1 MKYLVLK
8 TSILNDGS
16 YSNKGVDYIKSLLE
30 NGNVEISER
39 NLGESIPPILDAKL
53 FSELRNGSQESDN
66 VKLHNNLI
74 DELLSVDNLVVGVP
88 MYNFS
93 IPIQLKAY
101 IDAVARAGKTFKYN
115 EKGEPVGL
123 TKLNN
128 VFVVFSRGGVYSPQQ
143 YDAQEKLLEMF
154 FKFIGAKNVNFLY
167 IQGIALGA
175 DESARSYDEFTK
187 SVDRLLK
194 K

>member
-8 TSILNDGS
+8 TSILNDSS
-16 YSNKGVDYIKSLLE
+16 YSNKGVDYMKSLLE
-30 NGNVEISER
+30 KDNVEIIER
-39 NLGESIPPILDAKL
+39 NLGDNIPPILDAKL
-53 FSELRNGSQESDN
+53 FSELHNGNQESDN
-66 VKLHNNLI
+66 VKLHDNLI

-88 MYNFS
+88 MYNFG

-128 VFVVFSRGGVYSPQQ
+128 VFVVFSRGGIYSPQQ

-175 DESARSYDEFTK
+175 DESTKSYQEFTK
-187 SVDRLLK
+187 NVDNLLNK
-194 K
+194 